1 MHKYKKEQ
9 QGYTFINQNKIN
21 KHKKTE
27 AQALKVLKH

>member
-27 AQALKVLKH
+27 AHGS